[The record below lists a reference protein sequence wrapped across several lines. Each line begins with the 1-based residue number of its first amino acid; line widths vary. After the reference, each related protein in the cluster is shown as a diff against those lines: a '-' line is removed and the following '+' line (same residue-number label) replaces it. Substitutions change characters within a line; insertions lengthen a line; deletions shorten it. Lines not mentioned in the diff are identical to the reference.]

1 MKPFKFFQKEKK
13 SMVTWPTDGITPGNI
28 RYDSYSYSLSQV
40 PPMPTD
46 GEVLNF
52 VNGYLISSRYDFDYT
67 NNTSLTTP
75 IASHNIINYEVSLTP
90 HPTTSVNVESFPH
103 NDPRVKIRYVVQ
115 NQGGDISVISDKRIE
130 LI

>member
-13 SMVTWPTDGITPGNI
+13 SIFSSLIDGITPGNI
-28 RYDSYSYSLSQV
+28 RYNSSSLLSQV

-75 IASHNIINYEVSLTP
+75 IASYNIINYEVSLTP
-90 HPTTSVNVESFPH
+90 YPTTSVNVEVHPH

-115 NQGGDISVISDKRIE
+115 NQGGDISVISDKTFE